1 MVTSIAVAYYDS
13 EGRKRGRQ
21 WVVIKSVSNKEM
33 KAQVGEGVI
42 SLLRVEVSIN
52 QSPTWK

>member
-1 MVTSIAVAYYDS
+1 MVTSIAVVYYDS

-21 WVVIKSVSNKEM
+21 WVVIKSVSDKEM
-33 KAQVGEGVI
+33 KAQVGEGVV

-52 QSPTWK
+52 

>member
-33 KAQVGEGVI
+33 KAQVGEGVV